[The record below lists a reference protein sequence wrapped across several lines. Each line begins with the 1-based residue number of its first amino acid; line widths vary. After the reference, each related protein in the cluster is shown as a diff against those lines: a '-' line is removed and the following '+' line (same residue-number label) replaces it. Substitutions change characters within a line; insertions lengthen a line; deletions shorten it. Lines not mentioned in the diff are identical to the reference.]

1 MWGDKNRK
9 TWLTQGDLNTRL
21 FHNCMK
27 QKIASNTILKMRND
41 FDQWIYEQDEISNLL
56 IKSFT
61 ERFQSENTQTHTLD
75 LSFVRKFV
83 TQEDSLLLEPISRD
97 GIKKCIL

>member
-1 MWGDKNRK
+1 MWGDKSRK

-27 QKIASNTILKMRND
+27 QKTASNTIFKMRND

-61 ERFQSENTQTHTLD
+61 QRFQSENTQTRTLD